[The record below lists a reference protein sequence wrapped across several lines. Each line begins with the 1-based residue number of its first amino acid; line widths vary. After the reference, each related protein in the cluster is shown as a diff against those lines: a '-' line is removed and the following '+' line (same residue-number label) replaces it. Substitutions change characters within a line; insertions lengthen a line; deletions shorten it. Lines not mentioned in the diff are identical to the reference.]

1 MITEKELIEYLNK
14 HKLRDNESYE
24 PYESGDFTSKIEPD
38 LEPWFLE
45 RVNLMIKLGYIWSIS
60 TGNKWKSLPKLT
72 SPLIVN
78 VFILDRRFN
87 INVDD
92 WDFKSVTISIS
103 NLVNPDLAKNMID
116 RWRDTRTKKIDS
128 LLLELGKETSILD
141 EIEAK
146 IKEFGLED
154 DN

>member
-24 PYESGDFTSKIEPD
+24 PYESGDFISKIEPD

-45 RVNLMIKLGYIWSIS
+45 RINLMIKLGYIWSIS
-60 TGNKWKSLPKLT
+60 TGNKWKSWPKLT

-78 VFILDRRFN
+78 VFILERRFN

-92 WDFKSVTISIS
+92 WDFKSVTMSIS
-103 NLVNPDLAKNMID
+103 NLVDPDVAKRMID
-116 RWRDTRTKKIDS
+116 RWRDTKTKK
-128 LLLELGKETSILD
+128 K
-141 EIEAK
+141 
-146 IKEFGLED
+146 
-154 DN
+154 